1 VSALQNISAR
11 NPAIIARRKIILLR
25 IVMYALEINLFLL
38 FILLFSSFL
47 YLHFPHNLL
56 FWVLLPIFFLDSRKP
71 HPPESALCGPG
82 EQVKPRLFQA
92 LTRGAIPD
100 SNSRPAVQISSP
112 LPSRYTLWGLF
123 FQYYSQASSINDYF
137 CLFYSWFLR

>member
-1 VSALQNISAR
+1 MPLKSICFCFSYYCSVHFYAYTFRTTCYSGFFFQYFFFWIR
-11 NPAIIARRKIILLR
+11 GNPTPRK
-25 IVMYALEINLFLL
+25 A
-38 FILLFSSFL
+38 
-47 YLHFPHNLL
+47 HF
-56 FWVLLPIFFLDSRKP
+56 V
-71 HPPESALCGPG
+71 GPG

-92 LTRGAIPD
+92 LTRGARPD